1 MRVSGS
7 GRRSLTSG
15 SARPSST
22 PSSIRP
28 ASALHPHCRVA
39 WLQAVHSAMMAA
51 AASGTH
57 PLPTTSTIF
66 ELAAPTGKGIRVRE
80 RVTLVTAAAVTAAG
94 VPTSPSTMFELAACC
109 SGCSEAEDDDSEVE
123 GEGSPVQ
130 HHTPMQQRHA
140 ALAAM
145 LGAAPHDVRALR
157 RLFRVTSGTARCRVG
172 PELASKYGMEADNRC
187 VATWLRSTRGAR
199 GRRRHCTPQCRP
211 KSDDSPQLTPLT
223 LLLLLLPMLP
233 MLTHRRSPPASG
245 RWW

>member
-1 MRVSGS
+1 MRTCFVSGS
-7 GRRSLTSG
+7 VRRSL
-15 SARPSST
+15 
-22 PSSIRP
+22 
-28 ASALHPHCRVA
+28 ASALRLPPSRALHLFCRVTRQ
-39 WLQAVHSAMMAA
+39 QATHSAIMMAA
-51 AASGTH
+51 AAAGTN
-57 PLPTTSTIF
+57 PLPTASTIF
-66 ELAAPTGKGIRVRE
+66 ELAAPTGKGIIHHRSHVRKK
-80 RVTLVTAAAVTAAG
+80 VTVAAAAAAVSC
-94 VPTSPSTMFELAACC
+94 VHPPPSTMFELAACC
-109 SGCSEAEDDDSEVE
+109 SSCSEAEDDDSGLE
-123 GEGSPVQ
+123 GAGSPMQ
-130 HHTPMQQRHA
+130 RHTPMQQRHA
-140 ALAAM
+140 TLDAM